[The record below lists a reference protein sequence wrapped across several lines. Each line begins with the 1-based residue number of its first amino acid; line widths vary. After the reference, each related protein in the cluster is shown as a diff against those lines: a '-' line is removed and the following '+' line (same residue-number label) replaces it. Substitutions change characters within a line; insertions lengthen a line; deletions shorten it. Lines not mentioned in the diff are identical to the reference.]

1 MAAYKWAWSMTI
13 VCVITLVSPKE
24 SVTSTESA
32 TTTESEILSNSSIN
46 AVDLNEFTPAGNGTS
61 EGRDSRKGKN
71 LLDWIGFGTGADTDP
86 YLAKINSACL
96 EGDLSECF
104 KSRALATLDEFFGKE
119 AYTLTE
125 NARVVRMPETQLR
138 QLHQE
143 PYEFSTSS
151 RADEPEWDQ
160 FVKFMLR
167 KVEKFLKS
175 TAIEVQFPSEITE
188 QGRYSPRFID
198 EIASEIDILEDKK
211 ASLFCK
217 YYSWFEC
224 KRGGVA
230 SLSRH
235 ETVSKRTKRQA
246 HLVWL
251 AGGGEVW
258 SLNPSRVSS
267 NCANLTCIYNYG
279 AHGHSNYYHQPPQ
292 HHQYTSGGHYSSG
305 SQPTYYGSPYNRDA
319 DVLASGHQPVYQPSG
334 EEYSHESSPIA
345 FRDQRDAHQMAYQ
358 GYQQYQTR

>member
-13 VCVITLVSPKE
+13 VCVIALGSPEE

-32 TTTESEILSNSSIN
+32 TTTSESEVLSNSSIN

-104 KSRALATLDEFFGKE
+104 KSRALSTLDEFFGKD

-125 NARVVRMPETQLR
+125 NARVVRMPEAQLR

-175 TAIEVQFPSEITE
+175 TAVEVQFPSEITE

-211 ASLFCK
+211 ASLFLVELNTTGTLANYATK
-217 YYSWFEC
+217 AGHLLLQQW
-224 KRGGVA
+224 
-230 SLSRH
+230 
-235 ETVSKRTKRQA
+235 TKRQA
-246 HLVWL
+246 HIVWFDV
-251 AGGGEVW
+251 GGVAW
-258 SLNPSRVSS
+258 SLNPSK
-267 NCANLTCIYNYG
+267 
-279 AHGHSNYYHQPPQ
+279 
-292 HHQYTSGGHYSSG
+292 
-305 SQPTYYGSPYNRDA
+305 
-319 DVLASGHQPVYQPSG
+319 VY
-334 EEYSHESSPIA
+334 
-345 FRDQRDAHQMAYQ
+345 
-358 GYQQYQTR
+358 

>member
-13 VCVITLVSPKE
+13 VCVITLVSPEE

-211 ASLFCK
+211 ASLFCFFK
-217 YYSWFEC
+217 LC
-224 KRGGVA
+224 KPD
-230 SLSRH
+230 LH
-235 ETVSKRTKRQA
+235 
-246 HLVWL
+246 H
-251 AGGGEVW
+251 
-258 SLNPSRVSS
+258 
-267 NCANLTCIYNYG
+267 NYG